1 MIILAN
7 LLSNIP
13 NFFIKTACAAE
24 TSFDL
29 KTYNPFGD
37 CDQILC
43 VVAGIIRLLRVIAT
57 PLVVLVV
64 LYGAFLILTAG
75 AKPDNL
81 KQGREVIWYA
91 IIGYVVILAAGGLTL
106 LIQSLVTP

>member
-1 MIILAN
+1 MEVIAI
-7 LLSNIP
+7 
-13 NFFIKTACAAE
+13 FISRIQPIFLNVARAAE

-29 KTYNPFGD
+29 KAYNAFGE
-37 CDQILC
+37 CDNILC
-43 VVAGIIRLLRVIAT
+43 VVGGIIRLVRIIAT

-81 KQGREVIWYA
+81 KRGREVIWYA
-91 IIGYVVILAAGGLTL
+91 IIGYVLVLAAGGLTI